1 MANLQLSSNL
11 YNYRKLYGYT
21 QGRLS
26 QRLNISRQA
35 YSNYETGR
43 RDPDLDLLIRLADF
57 YHITLDQ
64 LVHQPFSSRNSE
76 ILRESNTPY
85 ITGINPVTQDILY
98 LDEKETSL
106 IMKYREAD
114 ASKKQVID
122 QILR

>member
-64 LVHQPFSSRNSE
+64 LVHQPFSSRNSGV
-76 ILRESNTPY
+76 LRENTTPY
-85 ITGINPVTQDILY
+85 ITGVDPKTQDILY
-98 LDEKETSL
+98 LNEKETSL

-114 ASKKQVID
+114 DAKRQVVD

>member
-26 QRLNISRQA
+26 KRLNISRQA

-57 YHITLDQ
+57 YHITLGQ

-76 ILRESNTPY
+76 ILRENNTPY
-85 ITGINPVTQDILY
+85 TTGIDPETQDILY
-98 LDEKETSL
+98 LNEKETTL

-114 ASKKQVID
+114 DAKRQVID

>member
-26 QRLNISRQA
+26 KRLNISRQA

-64 LVHQPFSSRNSE
+64 LIHQPFSSRNSE
-76 ILRESNTPY
+76 ILRENNTPY
-85 ITGINPVTQDILY
+85 TTGIDPETQDILY
-98 LDEKETSL
+98 LNEKETTL

-114 ASKKQVID
+114 DAKRQVID

>member
-26 QRLNISRQA
+26 KRLNISRQA

-64 LVHQPFSSRNSE
+64 LVHQPFSSRNTE
-76 ILRESNTPY
+76 ILREN
-85 ITGINPVTQDILY
+85 NQ
-98 LDEKETSL
+98 K
-106 IMKYREAD
+106 
-114 ASKKQVID
+114 
-122 QILR
+122 

>member
-11 YNYRKLYGYT
+11 CNYRKLYGYT

-26 QRLNISRQA
+26 KRLNISRQA

-76 ILRESNTPY
+76 ILRENNTPY
-85 ITGINPVTQDILY
+85 TTGIDPETQDILY
-98 LDEKETSL
+98 LNEKETTL

-114 ASKKQVID
+114 DAKRQVID

>member
-26 QRLNISRQA
+26 KRLNISRQA

-76 ILRESNTPY
+76 ILRENNTPY
-85 ITGINPVTQDILY
+85 TTGIDPETQDILY
-98 LDEKETSL
+98 LNEKETTL

-114 ASKKQVID
+114 DAKRQVID